1 MRAAVWWLQG
11 AACGVPPQEHVGRI
25 PEILVD
31 ECGWG
36 CMACCWGLSQLVHV
50 VAELLYE
57 GGCFD
62 LRGGWYKELPGD
74 PQGLA
79 IDELCRG

>member
-11 AACGVPPQEHVGRI
+11 AACGILPQEYVGPV

-31 ECGWG
+31 ERGRGW
-36 CMACCWGLSQLVHV
+36 MACCWSWSQLVHV

-57 GGCFD
+57 GGCLD
-62 LRGGWYKELPGD
+62 LRGGWYKEFPGD
-74 PQGLA
+74 MQGLA
-79 IDELCRG
+79 TDKLCRG